1 MIQLNVENEYDR
13 LEVVVLGTANSCGG
27 RPHLDDAYD
36 PKTKEHI
43 RSGSYPYDEDM
54 VEEMEY
60 FNALLQRYGVEVL
73 RPTEIENLNQVFAR
87 DLFFVIDDKLVIPS
101 IIRERNAEQEGL
113 QVHLNQ
119 IPDSNKIVA
128 PEGTYIEGG
137 DVIIHNEYIFVG
149 YAKEEDF
156 YNYKTARTNEAGLA
170 FIKKSFPHKKVIG
183 FELNKSDY
191 IALEN
196 SLHLDCCFQTLGLGH
211 ALIFEDGFRNWKDL
225 DIFKDIFGD
234 QNLVKVTRQEMY
246 DMNCNVFS
254 IAPDVV
260 VSERG
265 FIRVNEK
272 LQSLGYKV
280 EGIPYYQISKQEGLL
295 RCSTLPLRRSK

>member
-1 MIQLNVENEYDR
+1 MKLHITNEYDQ
-13 LEVVVLGTANSCGG
+13 LEVVVLGSANSCGG

-60 FNALLQRYGVEVL
+60 FQSVLLKYGVEVL
-73 RPTEIENLNQVFAR
+73 RPSEIENLNQVFAR

-101 IIRERNAEQEGL
+101 IIRERIKEQEGL
-113 QVHLNQ
+113 QIHL
-119 IPDSNKIVA
+119 DKIADNHKIIA

-137 DVIIHNEYIFVG
+137 DVIVHNEYILIG

-156 YNYKTARTNEAGLA
+156 YNYKTARTNEAGLE

-191 IALEN
+191 IPLEN
-196 SLHLDCCFQTLGLGH
+196 SLHLDCCFQPLGLGH
-211 ALIFEDGFRNWKDL
+211 ALIFEDGFRNWVDL
-225 DIFKDIFGD
+225 NILKDIFGD
-234 QNLVKVTRQEMY
+234 ANLIKVSRQEMY

-254 IAPDVV
+254 ISPDVV

-265 FIRVNEK
+265 FIRINEK
-272 LQSLGYKV
+272 LQNLGYKV

-295 RCSTLPLRRSK
+295 RCSTLPVRRK